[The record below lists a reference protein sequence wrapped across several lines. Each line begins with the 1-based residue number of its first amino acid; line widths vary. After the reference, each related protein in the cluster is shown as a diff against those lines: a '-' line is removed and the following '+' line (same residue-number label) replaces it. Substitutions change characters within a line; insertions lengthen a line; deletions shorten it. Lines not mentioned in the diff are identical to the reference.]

1 MSGAAMV
8 VVPAT
13 PPASSRGVWSSAEAY
28 EPYMGRWSRL
38 IAQRFVQGLG
48 VQHGRHWLDVGCGTG
63 ALTSAIVGGAAPAR
77 VIGFDKSDGYLAYA
91 RVNAAAPCVSFE
103 LGEATRLPHGDGTFD
118 AVVSGLVLNFLEAPA
133 VVVGEMARVAKPGG
147 RVAAYVWDYG
157 EGMEILRRF
166 WDIAVTLDPSAASRD
181 EAVRSDTWRP
191 PVLQRLFVEA
201 GLCEVETTDIT
212 LAAELPSFAA
222 YWTPFLGGQGTVASY
237 VTSLAEEPRAR
248 LAETLRAA
256 LCDAQG
262 KVSLRVRAFAV
273 KGTKSRN
280 QREGV

>member
-1 MSGAAMV
+1 MEA
-8 VVPAT
+8 VPAA

-38 IAQRFVQGLG
+38 IAQRFVQALG
-48 VQHGRHWLDVGCGTG
+48 VEHGRHWLDVGCGTG
-63 ALTSAIVGGAAPAR
+63 ALTSAVIDGAAPAR
-77 VIGFDKSDGYLAYA
+77 VIGFDKSEGYLAYA
-91 RVNAAAPCVSFE
+91 RTHTAAPCLSFD
-103 LGEATRLPHGDGTFD
+103 LGEATQLPYAEGTFD

-133 VVVGEMARVAKPGG
+133 VVVKEMARVAKAGG
-147 RVAAYVWDYG
+147 NVAAYVWDYG
-157 EGMEILRRF
+157 DGMELLRRF
-166 WDIAVTLDPSAASRD
+166 WDIALTLDPAAASRD
-181 EAVRSDTWRP
+181 EAVKSDTWRP
-191 PVLQRLFVEA
+191 PVLRRLFVEA
-201 GLCEVETTDIT
+201 GLREVETTEIT

-273 KGTKSRN
+273 KGLKTAAR
-280 QREGV
+280 REGP